1 VNAGLAPLLLAPLA
15 GAGLTLLTA
24 GRRRAAIGGG
34 LAVVLA
40 VLTFGLARVVRTAG
54 EPVRIAL
61 AGPVGIEVALVADGL
76 ATALLVMTA
85 VVVAAVALFAVV
97 EDHRTP
103 ERRHAAYW
111 PLLFVL
117 WFGLTAL
124 FLAGDLL
131 TTYLMLELVALCGA
145 LLVTLRGDRA
155 SLLAGT
161 RYFYAE
167 LAASTTMLL
176 GIALVWSAAGTV
188 TYDGLGAALG
198 DAPVGRVGLAIV
210 TAGLLVKVPL
220 APLHFW
226 LPAAHTFAPSAVS
239 PVLSGVMVKA
249 ALAVVLRLW
258 FLAAPEAL
266 TPTAAQLLGV
276 LGAVAIV
283 WGSVGAL
290 RANGLKRLIASST
303 VAQLGIVFL
312 LAPLVRAGQVDGWT
326 GGVVLAVT
334 HAVAKAAM
342 LLAAAVIVDS
352 ARRAR
357 ATASARV
364 AARQRLAG
372 ASPADGAS
380 GRAGGDPA
388 ALTPGAAAAGE
399 PSWPVLVELRGS
411 VARRPV
417 AVMAFGIAGL
427 SLVGLPPTGGFVA
440 KWYLLLAS
448 VAAGQW
454 WWVAVLVAGTLLT
467 VGYLMRFVR
476 PAFAPPPE
484 GEVRPER
491 DARDVV
497 AFALASVTVLVG
509 LHPQPLLDL
518 LRIGGP
524 LVGGAGVGG

>member
-1 VNAGLAPLLLAPLA
+1 MSVGLAPLLLAPLGCA
-15 GAGLTLLTA
+15 LLTLALR
-24 GRRRAAIGGG
+24 GRRRAAAGGFG
-34 LAVVLA
+34 A
-40 VLTFGLARVVRTAG
+40 VLVAVATIGLARELLAIG
-54 EPVRIAL
+54 EPVRL
-61 AGPVGIEVALVADGL
+61 VLPGPAGVEIALVADGL
-76 ATALLVMTA
+76 AVALLVMAA
-85 VVVAAVALFAVV
+85 VVFAGVALFAAV
-97 EDHRTP
+97 EDRRMP
-103 ERRHAAYW
+103 ARRHAAYW

-117 WFGLTAL
+117 WAGLTAL

-188 TYDGLGAALG
+188 AYDGLGAALAG
-198 DAPVGRVGLAIV
+198 EPLGAVGLAVV

-226 LPAAHTFAPSAVS
+226 LPAAHTLAPSAVS

-258 FLAAPEAL
+258 FLAAPEGV
-266 TPTAAQLLGV
+266 TPAAAQLLGA

-283 WGSVGAL
+283 WGSVSAL
-290 RANGLKRLIASST
+290 RAAGLKRLIAFST
-303 VAQLGIVFL
+303 VAQVGIVFL
-312 LAPLVRAGQVDGWT
+312 LAPLLHAGEVDAWT

-357 ATASARV
+357 TTTAL
-364 AARQRLAG
+364 AAAG
-372 ASPADGAS
+372 P
-380 GRAGGDPA
+380 GG
-388 ALTPGAAAAGE
+388 GAAAGADARGRPPVGTPRTAPAGE
-399 PSWPVLVELRGS
+399 PSWPVLDELRGS

-448 VAAGQW
+448 VASGQW
-454 WWVAVLVAGTLLT
+454 WWVAALVGGTLLT

-476 PAFAPPPE
+476 PAFAPAPE
-484 GEVRPER
+484 GGATAQR
-491 DARDVV
+491 DGRDVV
-497 AFALASVTVLVG
+497 ALALASVTLLVG
-509 LHPQPLLDL
+509 LRPGPLLDL
-518 LRIGGP
+518 LVIGGP
-524 LVGGAGVGG
+524 VVGR

>member
-1 VNAGLAPLLLAPLA
+1 VSAGLGPLLLAPLV
-15 GAGLTLLTA
+15 GAGVTLALR
-24 GRRRAAIGGG
+24 GRRRAAAGG
-34 LAVVLA
+34 VTA
-40 VLTFGLARVVRTAG
+40 VLIAIGTLWLARDVVAAG
-54 EPVRIAL
+54 TTDRLAL
-61 AGPVGIEVALVADGL
+61 PGPAGIEVTLVADGL
-76 ATALLVMTA
+76 AVALLVMA
-85 VVVAAVALFAVV
+85 AFVFAAVALFAVV
-97 EDHRTP
+97 EDHRAP

-111 PLLFVL
+111 PLLQVL
-117 WFGLTAL
+117 WAGLTVL

-145 LLVTLRGDRA
+145 LLVTLRGDRG

-188 TYDGLGAALG
+188 TYAGLGAALAG
-198 DAPVGRVGLAIV
+198 EPLGTVGLAIV

-226 LPAAHTFAPSAVS
+226 LPAAHTLAPSAVS

-258 FLAAPEAL
+258 FLAAPEAV
-266 TPTAAQLLGV
+266 TPASAQLLGG

-283 WGSVGAL
+283 WGSVSAL
-290 RANGLKRLIASST
+290 RATGLKRLIASST
-303 VAQLGIVFL
+303 VAQLGLVFL
-312 LAPLVRAGQVDGWT
+312 LAPLVRAGEVEGWT

-342 LLAAAVIVDS
+342 LLAATAIVDS
-352 ARRAR
+352 ARTAR
-357 ATASARV
+357 AASARASTRRAV
-364 AARQRLAG
+364 VRPATTPG
-372 ASPADGAS
+372 ASP
-380 GRAGGDPA
+380 
-388 ALTPGAAAAGE
+388 AGE
-399 PSWPVLVELRGS
+399 PSWPVLVQLRGS

-417 AVMAFGIAGL
+417 AVMAFGVGGM

-440 KWYLLLAS
+440 KWYLLLGS
-448 VAAGQW
+448 VASGQW

-476 PAFAPPPE
+476 PAFAPPAE
-484 GEVRPER
+484 GEVTGQR
-491 DARDVV
+491 DGRDVV
-497 AFALASVTVLVG
+497 ALALASVTLVVG
-509 LHPQPLLDL
+509 LRPGPLIDL
-518 LRIGGP
+518 LAIGGP
-524 LVGGAGVGG
+524 VVGG

>member
-1 VNAGLAPLLLAPLA
+1 VISVSAGLAPLLLAPLV
-15 GAGLTLLTA
+15 GAGLTLALP
-24 GRRRAAIGGG
+24 GRRRAAAGGVV
-34 LAVVLA
+34 AVVVALA
-40 VLTFGLARVVRTAG
+40 TLGMAWDVLTTGSPDRLVL
-54 EPVRIAL
+54 I
-61 AGPVGIEVALVADGL
+61 GPAGIEVALVADGL
-76 ATALLVMTA
+76 AVALLVMAA
-85 VVVAAVALFAVV
+85 VVFAAVAVFAVV
-97 EDHRTP
+97 EDHRQP
-103 ERRHAAYW
+103 APRHAAYW

-117 WFGLTAL
+117 WAGLSAL

-188 TYDGLGAALG
+188 TYAGLGAVLAGKPLG
-198 DAPVGRVGLAIV
+198 TVGLAIV

-226 LPAAHTFAPSAVS
+226 LPAAHTLAPSAVS

-258 FLAAPEAL
+258 FLAAPEVV
-266 TPTAAQLLGV
+266 TPAAAQLLGG

-283 WGSVGAL
+283 WGSVSAL
-290 RANGLKRLIASST
+290 RATGLKRLIASST
-303 VAQLGIVFL
+303 VAQVGIVFL
-312 LAPLVRAGQVDGWT
+312 LPPLVRAGEVDGWT

-352 ARRAR
+352 ARRANAAPVGAGVR
-357 ATASARV
+357 HEVGPPGGTPRTA
-364 AARQRLAG
+364 
-372 ASPADGAS
+372 P
-380 GRAGGDPA
+380 
-388 ALTPGAAAAGE
+388 AGE
-399 PSWPVLVELRGS
+399 PSWPVLDELRGS

-417 AVMAFGIAGL
+417 AVMAFGVAGL

-440 KWYLLLAS
+440 KWYLLLGS
-448 VAAGQW
+448 VASGQW
-454 WWVAVLVAGTLLT
+454 WWVAVLVGGTLLT

-476 PAFAPPPE
+476 PAFGPPAE
-484 GEVRPER
+484 GEVRSQRDGR
-491 DARDVV
+491 DAV
-497 AFALASVTVLVG
+497 ALALASVTLLVG
-509 LHPQPLLDL
+509 LRPGPLLDL
-518 LRIGGP
+518 LEIGGP
-524 LVGGAGVGG
+524 VVGG

>member
-1 VNAGLAPLLLAPLA
+1 MSVGLVSLLLAPLA
-15 GAGLTLLTA
+15 GAGLTLALP
-24 GRRRAAIGGG
+24 GRHRAAAGGSVAVLVAVAT
-34 LAVVLA
+34 LALAREVLA
-40 VLTFGLARVVRTAG
+40 IGEAVRLVLPGPAG
-54 EPVRIAL
+54 VEI
-61 AGPVGIEVALVADGL
+61 ALVADGL
-76 ATALLVMTA
+76 TVALLVMAA
-85 VVVAAVALFAVV
+85 VVVAAVALFAVA
-97 EDHRTP
+97 EDLRVP

-117 WFGLTAL
+117 WAGLTAL

-188 TYDGLGAALG
+188 TYEGLGTALAG
-198 DAPVGRVGLAIV
+198 DPVGTVGLAVV

-239 PVLSGVMVKA
+239 PVLSGVMVKG

-258 FLAAPEAL
+258 FLGAPEAL
-266 TPTAAQLLGV
+266 TPAAAQLLGA

-283 WGSVGAL
+283 WGSVSAL
-290 RANGLKRLIASST
+290 RASGLKRLIAFST

-312 LAPLVRAGQVDGWT
+312 LPPLVHAGEVDGWT

-352 ARRAR
+352 ARRAKAPTVQVGAPHR
-357 ATASARV
+357 RERPAGTPPGRE
-364 AARQRLAG
+364 RLAG
-372 ASPADGAS
+372 
-380 GRAGGDPA
+380 
-388 ALTPGAAAAGE
+388 TPRTAPAGE
-399 PSWPVLVELRGS
+399 PSWPVLDQLRGS

-417 AVMAFGIAGL
+417 AVMAFGVAGL

-448 VAAGQW
+448 VASGQW
-454 WWVAVLVAGTLLT
+454 WWVAVLVGGTLLT

-484 GEVRPER
+484 GEVMAQR

-497 AFALASVTVLVG
+497 ALALAGVTLLVG
-509 LHPQPLLDL
+509 VRPQPLLDL
-518 LRIGGP
+518 L
-524 LVGGAGVGG
+524 LVGAPVVGG